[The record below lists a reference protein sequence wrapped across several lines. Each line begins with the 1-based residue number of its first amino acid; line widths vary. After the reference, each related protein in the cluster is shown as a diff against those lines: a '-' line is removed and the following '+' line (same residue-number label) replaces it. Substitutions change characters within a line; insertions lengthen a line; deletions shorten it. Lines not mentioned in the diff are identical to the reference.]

1 MAVKLFLG
9 GLKRG
14 YFFNANNGGDKRI
27 NKGKPEGCIESKE
40 DCSITPVLQ
49 QKGTERSNGGRE
61 KNGGIR

>member
-9 GLKRG
+9 GLKTG

-27 NKGKPEGCIESKE
+27 NKGNKGCLESKE

-49 QKGTERSNGGRE
+49 RKGTERSNGGRE
-61 KNGGIR
+61 KNGGIG